1 MRVFETESEMASITI
16 LRYDGQVSVGQ
27 YRWDHIEIW
36 RKAKAL
42 DMGQE
47 EA

>member
-1 MRVFETESEMASITI
+1 MVTEMANITI
-16 LRYDGQVSVGQ
+16 LRYDSQRLVGQ

-42 DMGQE
+42 DMGRE